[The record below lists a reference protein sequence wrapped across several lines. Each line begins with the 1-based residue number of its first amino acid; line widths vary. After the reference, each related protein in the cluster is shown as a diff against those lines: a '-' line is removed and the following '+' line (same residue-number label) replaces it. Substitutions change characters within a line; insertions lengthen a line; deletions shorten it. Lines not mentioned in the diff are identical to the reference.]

1 MGWHVNDWVDLI
13 LEKMSVISI
22 DDRLHLFNQFY
33 SFYSVHLWFLFHDP
47 IQSFL
52 EINISYNCFIQ
63 RNTIEQMVLTFKI

>member
-13 LEKMSVISI
+13 VEKMSVMSI

-52 EINISYNCFIQ
+52 
-63 RNTIEQMVLTFKI
+63 